1 MRASFLAIALLAV
14 SCTQVNNNK
23 FDKEFNQEHIVYSTV
38 WFQKSAEAKALY
50 YQGFNLAKLRVE
62 EFVKISGE
70 KPKAVVVDIDET
82 MVDNSQF
89 QGKSIERGE
98 GYTSEFWAEWSNL
111 AKAKALPGA
120 VEFTKF
126 CDSIGVQVVY
136 ISNRKVQELEKTM
149 KNMDSLGFAFV
160 NAENY
165 LLKEETSGKEER
177 RKITMEKY
185 DIILL
190 LGDNLNDFSD
200 VFEHRGDDWGVS
212 IVEEY
217 RNEFGKRFIV
227 FPNPMYGEWEKSIY
241 GKQKGLTEEA
251 KFNLRR
257 EAIDKY

>member
-1 MRASFLAIALLAV
+1 MRFYTLALIILVV
-14 SCTQVNNNK
+14 SCSQVNDNK
-23 FDKEFNQEHIVYSTV
+23 NDNAFNQEHIVYSTI

-62 EFVKISGE
+62 EYVKISGE

-82 MVDNSQF
+82 MVDNSLF
-89 QGKSIERGE
+89 QGKSIEKGE
-98 GYTSEFWAEWSNL
+98 GYSNEFWAEWSNL
-111 AKAKALPGA
+111 AMAKALPGA

-126 CDSIGVQVVY
+126 CDSLGVQVVY

-160 NAENY
+160 NPENY
-165 LLKEETSGKEER
+165 LLKEETSGKEVR
-177 RKITMEKY
+177 RKIAMEKY

-212 IVEEY
+212 TVEKY

-227 FPNPMYGEWEKSIY
+227 FPNPMYGEWEKSVY
-241 GKQKGLTEEA
+241 GNEKGLTEEA
-251 KFNLRR
+251 KFMLRR